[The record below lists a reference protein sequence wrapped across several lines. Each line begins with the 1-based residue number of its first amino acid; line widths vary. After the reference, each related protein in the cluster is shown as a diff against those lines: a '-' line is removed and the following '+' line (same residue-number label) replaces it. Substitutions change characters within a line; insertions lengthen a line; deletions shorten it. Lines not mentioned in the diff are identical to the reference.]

1 MPKLDPTAGAAKW
14 ANRTK
19 AAVQDVVDGVKRT
32 DKNPTAEAAKKLD
45 KMRAKFNEAVDS
57 GKVERGLKRVSK
69 EDWQAAMINVGA
81 GRIATGVDS
90 KGKGKM
96 EEFAQEFYPHLESG
110 QREVEAMPDV
120 TLEDGVNRA
129 AAMIRHNAKFKRSR

>member
-1 MPKLDPTAGAAKW
+1 MPKLDPSAGASKW
-14 ANRTK
+14 ASRTK
-19 AAVQDVVDGVKRT
+19 AAVQDVVDGVKRVEVS
-32 DKNPTAEAAKKLD
+32 PTAEAAKKID
-45 KMRAKFNEAVDS
+45 KMRAKFNQAVDD
-57 GKVERGLKRVSK
+57 GKVERGLKRVTK

-90 KGKGKM
+90 KGKSKM
-96 EEFAQEFYPHLESG
+96 EEFAQEFYPHLELG
-110 QREVEAMPDV
+110 QREVANMPDV